1 MAPAVPPLGGNE
13 LSPLETGGL
22 EELFFPTE
30 KEEEREKVSVFRIS
44 SLGPRLAFSFLLWNL
59 EGEEQVWVILTLD

>member
-1 MAPAVPPLGGNE
+1 MERLTQQAPVTMAPAVPPLGGNE

-30 KEEEREKVSVFRIS
+30 KEEERDTE
-44 SLGPRLAFSFLLWNL
+44 
-59 EGEEQVWVILTLD
+59 